1 MSGLRIIRNYSTE
14 LTPGESKILRKIQ
27 ALYSDC
33 AYIAYLYVQPN
44 LEKFSLKPDFIIIDP
59 KRGLSIIEVKDWTAA
74 YIRSFEKNKVILK
87 DRECENPVAQTKKYY
102 KKIKTITINDSDDSF
117 EEIDD
122 AIFANLIFTNLDTKS
137 TKDNDLQAKLK
148 DRTVNVVMSEK
159 IRGLTIDDLFSD
171 EELELDENAVLG
183 LRGAL
188 FPESKIKVKDDESIE
203 KIMAALDYEQESFAR
218 RLPYGHYL
226 LTGVPGSGKTVILIA
241 RAIHLLKEHPDW
253 NIRILTYN
261 KSLQQNIESTL
272 SDMAEKFDNL
282 YNEGIFENRLDI
294 KGQITVTTYHK
305 LAMDISKLK
314 AGRNQSQEWWDETLP
329 QACLDA
335 MTPRFD
341 AVLIDEYQDF
351 RTTWIKSCIKACKT
365 FTYKNS
371 EGKEVEAINLFMS
384 GDRLQSIYNSK
395 PVNWQ
400 KDFSLNMQGRSKL
413 LKTSYRSGKSNVI
426 LALDFLR
433 LDEKLK
439 EEVETFYKDEA
450 DSTLSLDSAGAD
462 GQIKFIEGMY
472 SDIAREINKLI
483 NEGVKPEDIL
493 VLCHENRQKT
503 KLKGIFE
510 SEGIKESGLINYS
523 TYFSSKGLEAKIVFL
538 TDTENFTPVEDKT
551 PDILN
556 RKLLYVAMTRASE
569 KLYIQASSFEKE
581 TFAKTIKELSL

>member
-1 MSGLRIIRNYSTE
+1 
-14 LTPGESKILRKIQ
+14 
-27 ALYSDC
+27 
-33 AYIAYLYVQPN
+33 
-44 LEKFSLKPDFIIIDP
+44 
-59 KRGLSIIEVKDWTAA
+59 
-74 YIRSFEKNKVILK
+74 
-87 DRECENPVAQTKKYY
+87 
-102 KKIKTITINDSDDSF
+102 
-117 EEIDD
+117 
-122 AIFANLIFTNLDTKS
+122 
-137 TKDNDLQAKLK
+137 
-148 DRTVNVVMSEK
+148 
-159 IRGLTIDDLFSD
+159 
-171 EELELDENAVLG
+171 
-183 LRGAL
+183 
-188 FPESKIKVKDDESIE
+188 
-203 KIMAALDYEQESFAR
+203 
-218 RLPYGHYL
+218 
-226 LTGVPGSGKTVILIA
+226 
-241 RAIHLLKEHPDW
+241 
-253 NIRILTYN
+253 
-261 KSLQQNIESTL
+261 
-272 SDMAEKFDNL
+272 
-282 YNEGIFENRLDI
+282 
-294 KGQITVTTYHK
+294 
-305 LAMDISKLK
+305 MDVSKLK
-314 AGRNQSQEWWDETLP
+314 AGRNQSQEWWNETLP

-538 TDTENFTPVEDKT
+538 TDTEKFTPVEDKT
-551 PDILN
+551 QDILN

>member
-1 MSGLRIIRNYSTE
+1 
-14 LTPGESKILRKIQ
+14 
-27 ALYSDC
+27 
-33 AYIAYLYVQPN
+33 
-44 LEKFSLKPDFIIIDP
+44 
-59 KRGLSIIEVKDWTAA
+59 
-74 YIRSFEKNKVILK
+74 
-87 DRECENPVAQTKKYY
+87 
-102 KKIKTITINDSDDSF
+102 
-117 EEIDD
+117 
-122 AIFANLIFTNLDTKS
+122 
-137 TKDNDLQAKLK
+137 
-148 DRTVNVVMSEK
+148 
-159 IRGLTIDDLFSD
+159 
-171 EELELDENAVLG
+171 
-183 LRGAL
+183 
-188 FPESKIKVKDDESIE
+188 
-203 KIMAALDYEQESFAR
+203 MAALDYEQESFAR

-261 KSLQQNIESTL
+261 KSLQENIEATL

-305 LAMDISKLK
+305 LAMDVSKLK
-314 AGRNQSQEWWDETLP
+314 AGRNQSQEWWNETLP

-538 TDTENFTPVEDKT
+538 TDTEKFTPVEDKT
-551 PDILN
+551 QDILN